1 MISPQSCPLLRTRL
15 PSAPAAL
22 ERVFSSSPLSSSTRG
37 ATAGRSASYKLGLWK
52 AALPIAKH
60 ANFLQAQEQLRPVV
74 YSSRYDRLTP
84 AAQDV

>member
-37 ATAGRSASYKLGLWK
+37 GVALSNHQHHRMHPGHAQRSRSFHAVEN
-52 AALPIAKH
+52 LP
-60 ANFLQAQEQLRPVV
+60 LQAQ
-74 YSSRYDRLTP
+74 
-84 AAQDV
+84 